1 MFQIIEQG
9 AELERMST
17 QKALLIMER
26 RTFLERLVNTS
37 RSHPLNK
44 EVSQSVKSVQKFLK
58 YFQSQLE
65 LF

>member
-26 RTFLERLVNTS
+26 RTFLEGVANTS

-44 EVSQSVKSVQKFLK
+44 EVSQSVKFKSF
-58 YFQSQLE
+58 
-65 LF
+65 